1 MIAQR
6 WMLVAGLCMG
16 IGLAIALG
24 GKADAATEDGAFAI
38 RGIGGDN
45 CRDFLQRLQSDERNQ
60 GIALSWLLGYST
72 AINRVEPDTFDVSP
86 LTDPFAILRLVAS
99 MCQRAPGAL
108 VDTIA
113 YGVLSS
119 LATAR
124 VTTNS
129 PLVETRS
136 GENVA
141 NVRSETLMRMQEVLI
156 RLGHLGGTPDGD
168 FGPQTETAM
177 RAFQEQQGLDVTG
190 VADTATI
197 FRLLIE
203 LPAQEAQ

>member
-1 MIAQR
+1 MIGQR
-6 WMLVAGLCMG
+6 WMLVAGLCLG
-16 IGLAIALG
+16 IGLAIGLG
-24 GKADAATEDGAFAI
+24 GQADAATEDGSFAI

-45 CRDFLQRLQSDERNQ
+45 CRDFLQRLQSDERVPAV
-60 GIALSWLLGYST
+60 ALSWLLGYST
-72 AINRVEPDTFDVSP
+72 AINRIEPDTFDVSP
-86 LTDPFAILRLVAS
+86 LTDPTAILRLVVS
-99 MCQRAPGAL
+99 VCQRNPDAL

-113 YGVLSS
+113 HGVLSS

-124 VTTNS
+124 VTTPS

-141 NVRSETLMRMQEVLI
+141 NVRRETLMQMQQALI
-156 RLGHLGGTPDGD
+156 RLGHLGGSPDGD
-168 FGPQTETAM
+168 FGPQTASAM
-177 RAFQEQQGLDVTG
+177 QAFQEQQGLDVTG

-203 LPAQEAQ
+203 LPAQTAQ